1 MRTTKPDALTSR
13 TPSSLSGSSWLGEV
27 REVRLPI
34 DLSHPLR
41 VNDRRE
47 TAGEKLPRPTIPY
60 PERHPY
66 CEFNFQMEGRG
77 DQFIGTEQVRRSAGD
92 MMLIGPG
99 TPHYGTL
106 AVPSM
111 RIIVVH
117 FLPILLIE
125 MGPNGDGARMLARFT
140 GSRTIAERVVRPP
153 KKLRDQFAEQFE
165 QMAREFSGRE
175 LGSELAVR
183 ARLMDALVTLLRWE
197 ESVGHKLPP
206 VADTSNWVQIEKVL
220 QFIGQ
225 HYAEPLYIEN
235 IAASVGLGPARL
247 HALFRDAF
255 GMSCLQYLRAYRVSH
270 AASLL
275 CLPEARVTEIAFAVG
290 FESLSHFNASF
301 RHFQGMSPR
310 DYIRMHRKQPASVT
324 ADNGFSSRRPES

>member
-1 MRTTKPDALTSR
+1 MRAAKPEASRSAARPKTPIALT
-13 TPSSLSGSSWLGEV
+13 GSAWLEEV

-34 DLSHPLR
+34 NLNHPLR
-41 VNDRRE
+41 VHDKRE
-47 TAGEKLPRPTIPY
+47 CQAERLPRPSVPF

-66 CEFNFQMEGRG
+66 CEFNFLMEGRG
-77 DQFIGTEQVRRSAGD
+77 DQFIGSEQVKRDSGD
-92 MMLIGPG
+92 LVLMGPG
-99 TPHYGTL
+99 IPHFGTSS
-106 AVPSM
+106 VPTM

-140 GSRTIAERVVRPP
+140 GSRSISQRVVRPP
-153 KKLRDQFAEQFE
+153 KKLRDFFAGQFE
-165 QMAREFSGRE
+165 DMAREFASRE

-183 ARLMDALVTLLRWE
+183 ARLMDTLVGLMRWE
-197 ESVGHKLPP
+197 ASVGHAPPP
-206 VADTSNWVQIEKVL
+206 VADSSNWVQIEKAL

-225 HYAEPLYIEN
+225 HYAEPLYIET
-235 IAASVGLGPARL
+235 IAANVGLGPVRL

-255 GMSCLQYLRAYRVSH
+255 GMSCLQYLRAYRISH

-275 CLPEARVTEIAFAVG
+275 CLPDARVTEIAFAVG

-310 DYIRMHRKQPASVT
+310 DYIRIQRTTSATPGGPAPL
-324 ADNGFSSRRPES
+324 D